1 MRQFITT
8 MIMNKKKLLLALAL
22 LAVVLFLVLRP
33 HSDNASEQQDRTRQT
48 ATPASAGE
56 GEIIILSVNDMH
68 ASIDQFPKFAT
79 MVDSL
84 RTIYPDLLLF
94 SAGDNRTG
102 NPVNDQYDPVNYP
115 MIELMNR
122 LGFDLCTVG
131 NHEWDANIGA
141 LHDDVERAK
150 FPFLCANVTIP
161 NDVDLDFEPFEIF
174 ESQGVKMAVI
184 GLIEVRH
191 DDIPGT
197 HPDNVAKVSFKRPNI
212 VLPQYKYLRDE
223 NDVVILLSHCGF
235 EDDMELA
242 QANPWLDAIIGGH
255 SHTLI
260 DHPSQTNGV
269 LITQSGSH
277 LKYATL
283 VKLKVKDHKVV
294 NKEAVV
300 LNVNGVRKEKPEI
313 KQLVNE
319 FNKAPQLNR
328 ALAVAKTKF
337 ENPEEVGCMMTDAIR
352 EISGADFAF
361 QNTGGVRINYLNKGP
376 ITVKD
381 VYSIDPFNNDVVVY
395 KMTGAQVKKFILN
408 SYRKNG
414 GFPSF
419 VSGMS
424 YTVGDD
430 ERSVWVNMDGGNFST
445 NKVYKV
451 AMNSYMASTV
461 NIESE
466 DDGQSM
472 FKTSEEMMIDFLLKH
487 KEVDYQ
493 GVTRTK

>member
-56 GEIIILSVNDMH
+56 GEIVILSVNDMH
-68 ASIDQFPKFAT
+68 ASIDQFPKFAS

-84 RTIYPDLLLF
+84 RAIYPDLLLF

-337 ENPEEVGCMMTDAIR
+337 ENLEEVGCMMTDAIR